1 MIAENEIV
9 IKQIVSGVRRLVK
22 AVYLDSSKFSRQ
34 FGLTGPQST
43 VLRTLISEGAMSS
56 AELSRR
62 LYMTPANMTGIIDR
76 LEKKG
81 LVERNRQREDR
92 RVVMLNLT
100 AEGRQSGTSLP
111 DPIES
116 KFINQLADLEPEHV
130 QLLAV
135 ALDQIL
141 NMIDTNGIEDAPLEL
156 TPARKDRP

>member
-9 IKQIVSGVRRLVK
+9 IKQIVNGIRRLVK

-43 VLRTLISEGAMSS
+43 VLRTLISEGSMSS
-56 AELSRR
+56 ADLSRR

-76 LEKKG
+76 LGRKG
-81 LVERNRQREDR
+81 LVDRIRQLEDR

-100 AEGRQSGTSLP
+100 AEGRQIGASLP

-116 KFINQLADLEPEHV
+116 KFISQLADLEPEHV
-130 QLLAV
+130 QLLAI

-141 NMIDTNGIEDAPLEL
+141 NMIDTNDTKDVYLEL
-156 TPARKDRP
+156 NSAKKDQP